1 MIEDPTFAV
10 KMLGIWQMSE
20 IPNLKARFE
29 NDQVVFSWGNDRLI
43 TSLPRKL
50 IEQLEPIEILQLLER
65 HLSVEGAPVRQWRND
80 FRHFTKN
87 PLE

>member
-1 MIEDPTFAV
+1 MIEDPAFAL

-20 IPNLKARFE
+20 VPNLKARFE

-43 TSLPRKL
+43 ASLSRQL
-50 IEQLEPIEILQLLER
+50 IEQLEPIEILELLER
-65 HLSVEGAPVRQWRND
+65 HLSVEGAPVRKWRND

>member
-29 NDQVVFSWGNDRLI
+29 NDEVIFSWGNDRLI

>member
-20 IPNLKARFE
+20 IPNLKARFA
-29 NDQVVFSWGNDRLI
+29 NDQVIFSWGNDRLI
-43 TSLPRKL
+43 TSLPRQL
-50 IEQLEPIEILQLLER
+50 IEKLEPIEILQLLER

>member
-1 MIEDPTFAV
+1 MSFYIYDPSMGSF
-10 KMLGIWQMSE
+10 LRQ
-20 IPNLKARFE
+20 
-29 NDQVVFSWGNDRLI
+29 
-43 TSLPRKL
+43 L
-50 IEQLEPIEILQLLER
+50 IEKLEPIEILQLLER